1 MVRCPWHLTVKLR
14 GRPEAPIKR
23 RGHTLS
29 PYARGDT
36 TGVHGPLQRLL
47 ERNLLIRS
55 QTSLTIGEVV
65 LFTPNARARK
75 KLP

>member
-1 MVRCPWHLTVKLR
+1 MLRPLTVKLR
-14 GRPEAPIKR
+14 GRTTTSDER
-23 RGHTLS
+23 RGRTMS
-29 PYARGDT
+29 PGARGAKPLT
-36 TGVHGPLQRLL
+36 HHGHLQRWL

-55 QTSLTIGEVV
+55 QTSLAIGEVV